1 MSDEKSKEETAP
13 LEQAVV
19 KRKKG
24 ISPIWILPIVAA
36 LIGGWLLY
44 KGVAEAPIEVVI
56 NFETGEGITAGKTKV
71 IYKGL
76 NAGVVKSL
84 KLNPDLKSIDVTVD
98 FDRRAKPGL
107 LSNTGFWLV
116 KHRLYLSGVSGMGTL
131 LKGNHIAMRVSD
143 WEIGRA
149 DV

>member
-1 MSDEKSKEETAP
+1 MSDEKSNEETAP

-24 ISPIWILPIVAA
+24 ISPVWILPIVAA

-71 IYKGL
+71 MYKGL

-84 KLNPDLKSIDVTVD
+84 KMNHDLKSVDVTVD
-98 FDRRAKPGL
+98 FDRRAKPAL
-107 LSNTGFWLV
+107 LSNTEFTISLCGLV
-116 KHRLYLSGVSGMGTL
+116 TGMTNSPGDSRPSPNLPLYQKTL
-131 LKGNHIAMRVSD
+131 RGCI
-143 WEIGRA
+143 
-149 DV
+149 